1 MTRKPISLGTT
12 QDPVREERRAQP
24 LARPFLFVV
33 LHCDQPALG
42 GARYCLSEIDVVDI
56 GRGPERVASRV
67 REANTRRLDLR
78 LPDGTISK
86 TQARLVR
93 SGHGWTFEDA
103 GSRNG
108 SFVNDKRVRT
118 VALEDGDF
126 IELGNVI
133 LRYRAGLPSSPA
145 SAGDLDLES
154 PAVGGFST
162 LVPPLADEL
171 DTLMRIARAPIPVL
185 LLGESGTGKEVLAG
199 GVHALSGR
207 TGPLV
212 AVNCGALTAS
222 LLESQLFGHVKGAFT
237 GAIRDEPGYVRRANG
252 GTLFLDEVG
261 DLPMPAQAALL
272 RVLEESEVV
281 PVGGTS
287 PIKVDL
293 RVVAATHKPLDKMA
307 IRGELRVDLLARLSG
322 HRHMLTP
329 LRDRIEDM
337 GILVRDLLRRSKVPG
352 APELGFT
359 VEAGKLLVQQ
369 RWPLNI
375 RELSQTLGVAAALAD
390 GPLIESAHLE
400 SVHLESAHLE
410 SAHLLAPSHET
421 IAPPEPEEERGTAP
435 DELRGRILALLEKH
449 RGNVSGVARDM
460 GKSRVQVHR
469 WIQRFSIDIDAYR
482 A

>member
-1 MTRKPISLGTT
+1 MRQKPISLGTT
-12 QDPVREERRAQP
+12 QQPVREERKAQA
-24 LARPFLFVV
+24 LARPFLFVA

-42 GARYCLSEIDVVDI
+42 GARYCLSELDVVDI

-67 REANTRRLDLR
+67 QEGGARRLDLR
-78 LPDGTISK
+78 LPDVAISK
-86 TQARLVR
+86 AHARLVR
-93 SGHGWTFEDA
+93 TREGWAFEDL

-108 SFVNDKRVRT
+108 SHVNDKRVQKA
-118 VALEDGDF
+118 ALRDGDF

-133 LRYRAGLPSSPA
+133 LRYRAGLLSSPA
-145 SAGDLDLES
+145 SAGDLDLRA
-154 PAVGGFST
+154 PDTAGLQT

-171 DTLMRIARAPIPVL
+171 KALARVARAPISVL
-185 LLGESGTGKEVLAG
+185 LLGESGTGKEVLARSI
-199 GVHALSGR
+199 HALSGR
-207 TGPLV
+207 AGPLV
-212 AVNCGALTAS
+212 AINCGALTAS

-237 GAIRDEPGYVRRANG
+237 GAIRDEPGYVRRADG

-261 DLPMPAQAALL
+261 DLPLPAQAALL
-272 RVLEESEVV
+272 RVLEENEVV

-337 GILVRDLLRRSKVPG
+337 GILIRELLQRSKVPG
-352 APELGFT
+352 ASALGFT

-375 RELSQTLGVAAALAD
+375 RELSQVLGVAAALAEES
-390 GPLIESAHLE
+390 LIER
-400 SVHLESAHLE
+400 AHLE
-410 SAHLLAPSHET
+410 SAHPVEQSQET
-421 IAPPEPEEERGTAP
+421 VAPPEPEEEEEEEGGMAP
-435 DELRGRILALLEKH
+435 DELRGRLMALLEKH

-460 GKSRVQVHR
+460 GKSRAQIHR
-469 WIQRFSIDIDAYR
+469 WTQRFSISIDAYR